1 MKEFKIKDIDG
12 TSYEVIM
19 SFYWDKTK
27 KNYVIYTDNS
37 YDDMGNLII
46 GASIYVSSKLE
57 EIKTSSEWDKI
68 EEMLLQIKG

>member
-37 YDDMGNLII
+37 YDDMGNLMI
-46 GASIYVSSKLE
+46 GACIYVSSKLE
-57 EIKTSSEWDKI
+57 EVKTSSEWDKI